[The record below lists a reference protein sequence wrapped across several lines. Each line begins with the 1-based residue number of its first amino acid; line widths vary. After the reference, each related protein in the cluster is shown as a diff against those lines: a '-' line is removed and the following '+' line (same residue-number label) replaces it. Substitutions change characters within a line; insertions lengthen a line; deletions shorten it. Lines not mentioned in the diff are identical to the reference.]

1 MTGTRG
7 CIAAGHPVTAEAG
20 VNVLRDGG
28 NAVDAAVAAV
38 LASFT
43 AESPLTGLGAGG
55 HMLVHDPG
63 AGEPVLLDFF
73 VEVPGRGGVE
83 RGAEL
88 VAAPV
93 YFTDDRPQIFHI
105 GAASCGVPGTPA
117 GLERALELFGSAPLS
132 ELVGAGVRAARD
144 GVELTAQQAYFLA
157 ILEPILCHTGE
168 GRAIYAPEG
177 KLLREGETF
186 RFPEL
191 AEALELY
198 AAEGCEPFY
207 SGDVAGAIAEWVTD
221 RGGTL
226 TFADLEAYATISREP
241 VRARFRGRELFT
253 NPPPSSGG
261 VLIALALALLDRG
274 EAIGVEEIVRTMITA
289 QEARTESFLDGLYEE
304 GFAARFLSD
313 RLGSTTHI
321 TTVDGDGRC
330 ASVTCSNGTGSGL
343 IVPGTG
349 VHVNNM
355 LGEQDLNPLGFHRLP
370 TGARMPSMMSPTVA
384 LRGGELEAGLGS
396 GGSNRIRSAITQA
409 LAGMLDRGLGAQDA
423 VGAPRVHYEQG
434 IVHAEPG
441 VDPDALAR
449 LEREGLE
456 IARWPDRN
464 VFFGGVHGVHRD
476 PESGELEAG
485 GDPRRGGAVAWV

>member
-1 MTGTRG
+1 MAGTRG
-7 CIAAGHPVTAEAG
+7 CIAAGHPVTVEAG
-20 VNVLRDGG
+20 VEVLREGG

-55 HMLVHDPG
+55 YMLVHP
-63 AGEPVLLDFF
+63 AGGGEDVLLDFF

-93 YFTDDRPQIFHI
+93 YFTADQPQVFHI

-117 GLERALELFGSAPLS
+117 GLERALELFGSMPL
-132 ELVGAGVRAARD
+132 EALVGAGVRAARD
-144 GVELTAQQAYFLA
+144 GVELTVQQAYFLK
-157 ILEPILCHTGE
+157 ILEPILCHTDE

-177 KLLREGETF
+177 RLLREGELF

-191 AEALELY
+191 ADALELY

-207 SGDVAGAIAEWVTD
+207 SGQLAHAIADWVID

-226 TFADLEAYATISREP
+226 TFGDLEAYTTIAREP
-241 VRARFRGRELFT
+241 VRGGFRGRELLT

-261 VLIALALALLDRG
+261 LLIALALELLDR
-274 EAIGVEEIVRTMITA
+274 EEEIDVEALVETMVTA
-289 QEARTESFLDGLYEE
+289 QEARTEEFLDGLYEE
-304 GFAARFLSD
+304 DFAARFLSD

-321 TTVDGDGRC
+321 TVVDAMGSC

-370 TGARMPSMMSPTVA
+370 TGARMPSMMAPTLV
-384 LRGGELEAGLGS
+384 LRDGELEAGLGS

-409 LAGMLDRGLGAQDA
+409 VVGMLDRGLGAQDA
-423 VGAPRVHYEQG
+423 VDAPRVHFESG
-434 IVHAEPG
+434 TVHAEPG
-441 VDPDALAR
+441 IDRAALSR
-449 LEREGLE
+449 LEERGYE
-456 IARWPDRN
+456 IALWQERN
-464 VFFGGVHGVHRD
+464 VFFGGVHAVHRD
-476 PESGELEAG
+476 PGSGELEAG

>member
-1 MTGTRG
+1 MAGTRG
-7 CIAAGHPVTAEAG
+7 CVAAGHPVTAEAG
-20 VNVLRDGG
+20 VDVLREGG

-63 AGEPVLLDFF
+63 RGEPVLLDFF

-88 VAAPV
+88 VAVPV
-93 YFTDDRPQIFHI
+93 YFTTDRPQIFHI

-117 GLERALELFGSAPLS
+117 GLERALELYGSAPLTD
-132 ELVGAGVRAARD
+132 LVGAGVRAARE
-144 GVELTAQQAYFLA
+144 GVVLTEQQAYFLR
-157 ILEPILCHTGE
+157 ILEPILCYAKE
-168 GRAIYAPEG
+168 GKAIYAPEG
-177 KLLREGETF
+177 RLLREGETF

-191 AEALELY
+191 AEGLELY

-207 SGDVAGAIAEWVTD
+207 SGDVGRAIADWVTD

-226 TFADLEAYATISREP
+226 TFEDLEAYATIPREP
-241 VRARFRGRELFT
+241 VRGRFRGRELAT

-261 VLIALALALLDRG
+261 LLIALALDLLDRTS
-274 EAIGVEEIVRTMITA
+274 EIGVEEIVETMRTA
-289 QEARTESFLDGLYEE
+289 QEARTPEFLDGLYEE
-304 GFAARFLSD
+304 GFAQRFLSS

-321 TTVDGDGRC
+321 TAVDDAGRC

-355 LGEQDLNPLGFHRLP
+355 LGEEDLNPLGFHRLP

-384 LRGGELEAGLGS
+384 LRDGELEVGLGS

-409 LAGMLDRGLGAQDA
+409 LVGMLDRGLGAQDA
-423 VGAPRVHYEQG
+423 VDAPRVHFESG
-434 IVHAEPG
+434 VVHAEPG
-441 VDPDALAR
+441 VDPAALRR
-449 LEREGLE
+449 LEQKGFE

-464 VFFGGVHGVHRD
+464 VFFGGVHGVRRD
-476 PESGELEAG
+476 PETGELEAG